1 MLFVIRRSPVGVE
14 TEDGFQFVSA
24 TANPD
29 SERPFMAFGRAD
41 SRERKA

>member
-24 TANPD
+24 IAKPD
-29 SERPFMAFGRAD
+29 SDKPLVAFGRVD
-41 SRERKA
+41 TRERKA